1 MGRAANMPGL
11 ADLAKMKSELA
22 AGNTTGANDTLAQLK
37 IKIAVMPA
45 AERMTPAAL
54 TEEREV
60 YECAVLLSA
69 QSKDTAEFE
78 RHMALLTP
86 YYSDFGALLAPS
98 ENHFPILGLN
108 LLRLLAQN
116 RIADFHS
123 QLETMSP
130 EALSSTPVQFP
141 VLLEQNMMEGSY
153 TKVLEMRNDL
163 PLPSYGV
170 FMDMLKDAV
179 REEVA
184 SVSEKAYKSL
194 PKAYCMKVLMMTDD
208 GELADYAE
216 SRGWEIK
223 DSSVLF
229 DIGSEQ
235 KKEVPAMETISEMLF
250 YAKELERIV

>member
-1 MGRAANMPGL
+1 MSSLASL
-11 ADLAKMKSELA
+11 KADLASS
-22 AGNTTGANDTLAQLK
+22 NTRGASKTLNDLK
-37 IKIAVMPA
+37 IKIASTSA

-54 TEEREV
+54 AEERDV

-86 YYSDFGALLAPS
+86 YYTDFGALLPAS

-108 LLRLLAQN
+108 LMRLLSQN

-130 EALSSTPVQFP
+130 EALASAPVQFP

-153 TKVLEMRNDL
+153 TKVLEMRNNL

-170 FMDMLKDAV
+170 FMDMLKDTLCD
-179 REEVA
+179 EVA

-194 PKAYCMKVLMMTDD
+194 PVAYTQQLLMMSDAK
-208 GELADYAE
+208 ELSEYAE
-216 SRGWEIK
+216 MRGWEVR
-223 DSSVLF
+223 DSTVF
-229 DIGSEQ
+229 FEVDTNE
-235 KKEVPAMETISEMLF
+235 KKEVPAMETISEMLH

>member
-1 MGRAANMPGL
+1 MPGL

-22 AGNTTGANDTLAQLK
+22 AGNTSGANDTLAQLK

-153 TKVLEMRNDL
+153 TKVLEMRNGL
-163 PLPSYGV
+163 PLPAYGV
-170 FMDMLKDAV
+170 FMDMLKGTLSD
-179 REEVA
+179 EVA
-184 SVSEKAYKSL
+184 SVSEKAYKTL
-194 PKAYCMKVLMMTDD
+194 PVSYCMTLLMMSSQQ
-208 GELADYAE
+208 ELTDYAE
-216 SRGWEIK
+216 ARGWEIR
-223 DSSVLF
+223 DGTVHF
-229 DIGSEQ
+229 AIDTNE
-235 KKEVPAMETISEMLF
+235 KKEVPAMETISEMLH

>member
-86 YYSDFGALLAPS
+86 YYTDFGSLLSAS
-98 ENHFPILGLN
+98 DNHFPILGLN

-123 QLETMSP
+123 QLEMMSP
-130 EALSSTPVQFP
+130 EALASTPVQFP

-153 TKVLEMRNDL
+153 TKVLEMKDNL
-163 PLPSYGV
+163 PLPSYAV
-170 FMDMLKDAV
+170 FMDMLKDTL
-179 REEVA
+179 RDEVA

-194 PKAYCMKVLMMTDD
+194 PMGHCMQLLMMS
-208 GELADYAE
+208 GEKELEEYAAE
-216 SRGWEIK
+216 RGW
-223 DSSVLF
+223 VLAENNVF
-229 DIGSEQ
+229 FEVDTNE
-235 KKEVPAMETISEMLF
+235 KKEVPALETISGMLH

>member
-1 MGRAANMPGL
+1 MGLSELPRL
-11 ADLAKMKSELA
+11 KSELA
-22 AGNTTGANDTLAQLK
+22 GNNAHAAGELLGQLK
-37 IKIAVMPA
+37 IKIASTPA

-54 TEEREV
+54 ADERAV

-69 QSKDTAEFE
+69 QNEDTAEFE

-86 YYSDFGALLAPS
+86 YYTDFGSLLPAS
-98 ENHFPILGLN
+98 ESCFAILGLN

-123 QLETMSP
+123 QLETLSP
-130 EALSSTPVQFP
+130 AALESAPVRFP
-141 VLLEQNMMEGSY
+141 VTLEQNMMEGSY
-153 TKVLEMRNDL
+153 TKVLEMRNNL

-194 PKAYCMKVLMMTDD
+194 ATAHCMKLLMMTSDS
-208 GELADYAE
+208 ELTDYAE
-216 SRGWEIK
+216 TRGWEIK
-223 DSSVLF
+223 ESRVFF
-229 DIGSEQ
+229 DLGTNE
-235 KKEVPAMETISEMLF
+235 KKEVPAMETISEMLH

>member
-1 MGRAANMPGL
+1 MGLSELPKL
-11 ADLAKMKSELA
+11 KSELA
-22 AGNTTGANDTLAQLK
+22 AKNVDAAGQLLGQLK
-37 IKIAVMPA
+37 IKIASTSA

-54 TEEREV
+54 ADERAV

-69 QSKDTAEFE
+69 QNEDTAEFE

-86 YYSDFGALLAPS
+86 YYTDFGKMLPAS
-98 ENHFPILGLN
+98 ENTFAILGLN

-116 RIADFHS
+116 RIADFHV
-123 QLETMSP
+123 QLETLSP
-130 EALSSTPVQFP
+130 EALESAPVRFP
-141 VLLEQNMMEGSY
+141 VLVEQNMMEGSY
-153 TKVLEMRNDL
+153 TKVLEMRNNL

-194 PKAYCMKVLMMTDD
+194 PTANCMKLLMMSSDK
-208 GELADYAE
+208 ELAEYAE
-216 SRGWEIK
+216 TRGWDIK
-223 DSSVLF
+223 EGRVFF
-229 DIGSEQ
+229 DLGGVE
-235 KKEVPAMETISEMLF
+235 KKEVPAMDTISEMLF